1 MKYPK
6 EYLDEIK
13 TRLKVSTVVSK
24 TVSLKKRGKEFVGL
38 SPFKNEKTP
47 SFTVNDEKEFYHCF
61 ATSEHGNIF
70 DFIMKTQNLKFGEAV
85 KHLAQLAGMQPYLF
99 SKKDEEREKKWNEYK
114 SIFNEYVDFYHN
126 ELIKNEQHS
135 NAREYLKN
143 RSLSKEN
150 VKKFKIGYVE
160 KNPSIFEQFKNKYS
174 EQTLVETGL
183 FYLDEKKKIYIERFR
198 GRLIFPINNI
208 TGQPIALGGRIIENL
223 DYLAKY
229 INSPETL
236 FFKKGS
242 NLYNLDLARKL
253 SNKLDHI
260 YLVEGYMDVVGLSKN
275 GIDNAVANLGTSLTD
290 KQIQILNQFFDDI
303 IICFDGD
310 ESGYKA
316 ALRAAENSI
325 KELKPEKQIS
335 FLFLPNKE
343 DPDSYVNKN
352 GKANFIEF
360 TKQSKLSIHQFIFS
374 HYKKQT
380 ENNPSSMAI
389 FEKRLR
395 DVANTIK
402 DDYIKKYV
410 LEYFLEKIAELTP
423 HSNQK
428 NKKNY
433 KKPTKSL
440 DATKKYY
447 NESQSLSG
455 VELKEFSLIYL
466 VINNLNLMQSN
477 IHLIENIKLFTEVN
491 KKIFNQIIEVLKSE
505 NQIAVQDLNLDSQI
519 IEKIN
524 KFAPIKYILKNNSE
538 DDQKIIELLED
549 ISRDLMNYDLE
560 FRIQELESKFSV
572 DMNESTFNELKE
584 LKKKS
589 RISINLDKFVMDFYR
604 FDII

>member
-24 TVSLKKRGKEFVGL
+24 SVTLKKRGKEYVGL

-70 DFIMKTQNLKFGEAV
+70 DFVMKTQNFKFGEAV
-85 KHLAQLAGMQPYLF
+85 KHLAQLAGMQPYMF
-99 SKKDEEREKKWNEYK
+99 SKQDEEREKKWKEYL
-114 SIFNEYVDFYHN
+114 SIYTQYVDFYHE
-126 ELIKNEQHS
+126 ELLKNEVLS
-135 NAREYLKN
+135 NARDYLKN
-143 RSLSKEN
+143 RSLGKEE
-150 VKKFKIGYVE
+150 VKKFKIGYIE
-160 KNPSIFEQFKNKYS
+160 KNPNFFDKLTKEFS
-174 EQTLVETGL
+174 EQALVESGL
-183 FYLDEKKKIYIERFR
+183 FYLDEKKKIYLERFR

-208 TGQPIALGGRIIENL
+208 SGQPIALGGRIIEKL

-229 INSPETL
+229 INSPETS

-275 GIDNAVANLGTSLTD
+275 GIENAVANLGTSLTD
-290 KQIQILNQFFDDI
+290 KQILTLNQFFDDI

-325 KELKPEKQIS
+325 KELRPEKQIS
-335 FLFLPNKE
+335 FLFLPDKE

-352 GKANFIEF
+352 GKDNFVDF
-360 TKQSKLSIHQFIFS
+360 TKQRKLSIHQFIFS

-389 FEKRLR
+389 FEKKLR
-395 DVANTIK
+395 EIANTIK
-402 DDYIKKYV
+402 DDLIKKYV

-423 HSNQK
+423 HLNQ
-428 NKKNY
+428 NKKKFY
-433 KKPTKSL
+433 VKKAKTLDSTKKHFNESKSL
-440 DATKKYY
+440 T
-447 NESQSLSG
+447 G
-455 VELKEFSLIYL
+455 VELKEFSLLYL
-466 VINNLNLMQSN
+466 IMNNLALLQAN
-477 IHLIENIKLFTEVN
+477 IYLIENIKLFTEVN
-491 KKIFNQIIEVLKSE
+491 KQILELIIQKLKSGE
-505 NQIAVQDLNLDSQI
+505 QITVESLNLDKQLLD
-519 IEKIN
+519 KIN
-524 KFAPIKYILKNNSE
+524 KFAPIKHILKNKTENDHE
-538 DDQKIIELLED
+538 IMELLED

-560 FRIQELESKFSV
+560 FRIQELESKFSR
-572 DMNESTFNELKE
+572 DMSETTFNELKE
-584 LKKKS
+584 LKKKQN
-589 RISINLDKFVMDFYR
+589 IN
-604 FDII
+604 

>member
-114 SIFNEYVDFYHN
+114 LIFNEYVDFYHN
-126 ELIKNEQHS
+126 ELIKNEQYS

-143 RSLSKEN
+143 RSLSKED
-150 VKKFKIGYVE
+150 VKKFKMGYVE
-160 KNPSIFEQFKNKYS
+160 KNPNIFEQLKNKYS
-174 EQTLVETGL
+174 EQTLIETGL
-183 FYLDEKKKIYIERFR
+183 FYLDEKKKIYVERFR

-275 GIDNAVANLGTSLTD
+275 GIYNAVANLGTSLTD

-395 DVANTIK
+395 EVTNTIK

-440 DATKKYY
+440 DTTKKYY

-466 VINNLNLMQSN
+466 VINNLNLIQSN

-491 KKIFNQIIEVLKSE
+491 KKIFNQIIEALKSE

-538 DDQKIIELLED
+538 DDQKIIELLDD

-572 DMNESTFNELKE
+572 DMSESTFNELKE
-584 LKKKS
+584 LKKKQ
-589 RISINLDKFVMDFYR
+589 NLN
-604 FDII
+604 